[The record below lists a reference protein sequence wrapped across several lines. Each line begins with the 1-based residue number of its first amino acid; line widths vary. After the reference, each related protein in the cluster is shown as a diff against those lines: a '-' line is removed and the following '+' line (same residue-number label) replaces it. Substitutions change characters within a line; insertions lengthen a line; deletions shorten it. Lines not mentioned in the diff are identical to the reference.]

1 MSAPVCTKCT
11 HFFLTYDYVK
21 PYGCKAMGFKSKN
34 SPSQV
39 VRVSSGME
47 CQVFENKFPEKK
59 TDGKFYA

>member
-1 MSAPVCTKCT
+1 
-11 HFFLTYDYVK
+11 
-21 PYGCKAMGFKSKN
+21 MGFKSKN